1 MHRRRPP
8 AVTSNDERR
17 PGAAPEAASA
27 RSEALQPRAVAP
39 PAKPPLPAPS
49 PLAPLPAT
57 TGGAASLGPG
67 ELLAHKTAGAAEVS
81 AEPRHPRDPEPSA
94 GGSSRYIVSPRY
106 DLAFFLL
113 PPALALVVG
122 AAISGTTF
130 SEGEI
135 EVLGDEFSWA
145 SLLIGV
151 FIHAHLVAVFFRSHG
166 DAQIRRLYPARFL
179 AVPVVLYAAMLA
191 SPWVLVSVSVLATFW
206 DVYHSGMQ
214 TFGFARIYDMKAGN
228 DRDAGRRLD
237 QLLNQ
242 LLYAGPILGGVTM
255 IDHFEDFEEFEEV
268 GATMF
273 TAVPAFMEGHQA
285 WFTWSLVAVG
295 TAFLGYYLLAY
306 ARLQRQGYRVSMQ
319 KTWLLASTGACSI
332 YTWGFNSFG
341 EAFFIMNLFH
351 ALQYFGIVWWS
362 EKGNMARLFRLQG
375 SRLAQPMTL
384 ALFVGLTA
392 AYGFGV
398 QVMDTSLTALWAL
411 TLVVSVMHFWYDGFI
426 WSVRRQQV

>member
-1 MHRRRPP
+1 M
-8 AVTSNDERR
+8 
-17 PGAAPEAASA
+17 
-27 RSEALQPRAVAP
+27 
-39 PAKPPLPAPS
+39 
-49 PLAPLPAT
+49 PAT
-57 TGGAASLGPG
+57 AGGAAGLGAG
-67 ELLAHKTAGAAEVS
+67 ELLAPGADAAQEAGRSLGRAPASES
-81 AEPRHPRDPEPSA
+81 KE

-106 DLAFFLL
+106 DLTFFLL
-113 PPALALVVG
+113 PPALALIVG

-130 SEGEI
+130 SDGEV
-135 EVLGDEFSWA
+135 ELLGEEFSWA

-166 DAQIRRLYPARFL
+166 DPQIRRLYPARFL

-191 SPWVLVSVSVLATFW
+191 SPWVLISVSVLATFW

-273 TAVPAFMEGHQA
+273 NAVPAFMEGNQA
-285 WFTWSLVAVG
+285 WFTWSLVALG
-295 TAFLGYYLLAY
+295 TAFLGYYVLAY

-375 SRLAQPMTL
+375 RRLAQPMTL

-392 AYGFGV
+392 AYGLGV